1 MTVTASSVVRNSEHK
16 PQSSSPQCQVGLIR
30 APNIQLIGAE
40 VGFQSNLW
48 TGVISVAE
56 NEGTVNP
63 ILNELR
69 FTSKAN
75 IYLQGWQ

>member
-1 MTVTASSVVRNSEHK
+1 MGYH
-16 PQSSSPQCQVGLIR
+16 
-30 APNIQLIGAE
+30 
-40 VGFQSNLW
+40 SNLW

-75 IYLQGWQ
+75 IYLQGWQMQQSSSKTVNKQLNLEVVELNMLNMI

>member
-1 MTVTASSVVRNSEHK
+1 M
-16 PQSSSPQCQVGLIR
+16 
-30 APNIQLIGAE
+30 
-40 VGFQSNLW
+40 GFHSNLW

-56 NEGTVNP
+56 NEGNVSH

-75 IYLQGWQ
+75 IYLQRWQ

>member
-1 MTVTASSVVRNSEHK
+1 MK
-16 PQSSSPQCQVGLIR
+16 
-30 APNIQLIGAE
+30 IGAE
-40 VGFQSNLW
+40 VGFHSNLW

-75 IYLQGWQ
+75 IYLQGWQMQQSSSKTANKQLNLEVVELNMLNMI